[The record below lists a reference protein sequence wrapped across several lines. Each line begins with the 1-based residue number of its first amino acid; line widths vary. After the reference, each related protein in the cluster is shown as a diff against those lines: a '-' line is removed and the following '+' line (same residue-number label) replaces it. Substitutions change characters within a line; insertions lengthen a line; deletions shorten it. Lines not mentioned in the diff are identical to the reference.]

1 METLAAPSVPA
12 FAGVERAMTSVLE
25 SELKSAPTSVKFI
38 EVELATESY
47 VTVLKDFAVAYRS
60 FNKSLTPHVLI
71 AAQALKKEFGVRQG
85 CPGKELKVEGVVMNW
100 KGFVKKYF
108 DISPSRFNQILAIED
123 APKVKK
129 VVDRP
134 IAAKTL
140 TQQIDQCDDE
150 RELDEAFAKQEETIV
165 NLEARLEA
173 ADEEKAALEQKL
185 ADLQDGRDEELQNVE
200 EQTLMAVASDWQNL
214 AVEAL
219 SGKASTFVKME
230 LSRLLDELKLASKLT
245 ICDVE

>member
-1 METLAAPSVPA
+1 METLEVPSVP
-12 FAGVERAMTSVLE
+12 GDVKPCILQPSVNF
-25 SELKSAPTSVKFI
+25 T
-38 EVELATESY
+38 EVPLATESY
-47 VTVLKDFAVAYRS
+47 VKVLIEFSVAFRS
-60 FNKSLTPHVLI
+60 FNKSITAEVLI

-85 CPGKELKVEGVVMNW
+85 WAGLKLKIEGVEMDW
-100 KGFVKKYF
+100 RGFVKKYF

-123 APKVKK
+123 APEPKVIKPPKK

-134 IAAKTL
+134 ITAKTSA
-140 TQQIDQCDDE
+140 QQINECDDE
-150 RELDEAFAKQEETIV
+150 RKLDEAFAKQEETIV

-173 ADEEKAALEQKL
+173 ADEEKAALEREL
-185 ADLQDGRDEELQNVE
+185 ADLRDERDEELQNVE
-200 EQTLMAVASDWQNL
+200 EQTLMAVASDWRNL

-245 ICDVE
+245 VCDVE